1 MFSRMLHGVVVALFF
16 CTILLFVGWGVYV
29 IIYGTPVPILG
40 HFFRNKILNGVLIMV
55 FGVIISFALW
65 GLVGTFAEIGVET
78 RKTRKLMQEL
88 VDMNIGLPVSRYP
101 MGLADPVQNP
111 APDRNR
117 QPVQNPAPMQNRQ
130 PVQNPAPMQNRQ
142 PVQNPAPMQNR
153 QPMQNQ
159 APIQNAAPMQNVAP
173 VQNPMPMQN
182 PAPMQDPGPAQNRMI
197 AQNPAPMQ
205 DTAPAADM
213 ASAQAPAA
221 MQNTGVTQNLMA
233 EESGMPARNDNQGI
247 DPSAVRNENSVP
259 DTDGQ

>member
-142 PVQNPAPMQNR
+142 P
-153 QPMQNQ
+153 MQNQ
-159 APIQNAAPMQNVAP
+159 APIQNAAPMQNAAP

-233 EESGMPARNDNQGI
+233 EESGMPARNDNQGT

-259 DTDGQ
+259 DTDGLYKI